1 MLHVRNVS
9 HSCVLTVDGQYTQI
23 LSLIRRNED
32 GLMQIRRDLRRTERD
47 IVASTP
53 RGERSAADHELMSGA
68 PPAERAGDGAAE
80 KKAARR
86 PEDGDD
92 GDNNGRMKEEV
103 VVRVSAT
110 GKVPQR
116 KTRRARPKDRG
127 ADAEFAF
134 MPRLALS
141 RATEKTEN
149 VEKGK
154 GPAAVE
160 AAATA
165 AEGGS
170 MPVAMAGAADAT
182 ESGASVY
189 DRILQQNGWT

>member
-103 VVRVSAT
+103 VRVSAT

>member
-1 MLHVRNVS
+1 
-9 HSCVLTVDGQYTQI
+9 
-23 LSLIRRNED
+23 
-32 GLMQIRRDLRRTERD
+32 MQIRRDLRRTERD

-92 GDNNGRMKEEV
+92 GDGDNNGRMKEE

-134 MPRLALS
+134 VPRLALS
-141 RATEKTEN
+141 RASEKTEMMG
-149 VEKGK
+149 KGK
-154 GPAAVE
+154 GPAAEEEAE
-160 AAATA
+160 AAAAA